1 MSPLIEKSCIP
12 HAGSHGRVKVR
23 TTAEQA
29 EAKRKEREKK
39 LKIYSETTNRI
50 HEKRKNGDMDKESLS
65 LSEQVL
71 SANPDYLTLWNF
83 RREIFLHM
91 KEEK

>member
-1 MSPLIEKSCIP
+1 
-12 HAGSHGRVKVR
+12 
-23 TTAEQA
+23 
-29 EAKRKEREKK
+29 
-39 LKIYSETTNRI
+39 
-50 HEKRKNGDMDKESLS
+50 MDKESLS

>member
-1 MSPLIEKSCIP
+1 MLAVMSMDSQSSFLFFSFN
-12 HAGSHGRVKVR
+12 
-23 TTAEQA
+23 
-29 EAKRKEREKK
+29 K
-39 LKIYSETTNRI
+39 LLLTEFKGHNVNYGLCSFLQ
-50 HEKRKNGDMDKESLS
+50 RKNGDMDKESLS